1 MQVIS
6 TDKAPQ
12 ALGPYSQAI
21 VAGNTVYCSGQIAIN
36 PATGELVLEN
46 IEAEAEQV
54 MNNIGAVLEAAG
66 CTYANVV
73 KTTIFATDIND
84 FINSLKAQGKKIQLQ
99 KIAVMGCIVNGPGE
113 ASHADI
119 GLAGGDGKAAIFSK
133 GNVIAT
139 LPEQEALEFLK
150 KEILKKTT

>member
-46 IEAEAEQV
+46 IGQTPRRWWRRASR
-54 MNNIGAVLEAAG
+54 GARTV
-66 CTYANVV
+66 
-73 KTTIFATDIND
+73 
-84 FINSLKAQGKKIQLQ
+84 SLARTFRHGRDS
-99 KIAVMGCIVNGPGE
+99 A
-113 ASHADI
+113 
-119 GLAGGDGKAAIFSK
+119 
-133 GNVIAT
+133 
-139 LPEQEALEFLK
+139 
-150 KEILKKTT
+150 

>member
-84 FINSLKAQGKKIQLQ
+84 FAAVNGVYGKYFQVNPPARSFVQVVALPKGVHVEIEV
-99 KIAVMGCIVNGPGE
+99 IAV
-113 ASHADI
+113 
-119 GLAGGDGKAAIFSK
+119 K
-133 GNVIAT
+133 
-139 LPEQEALEFLK
+139 
-150 KEILKKTT
+150 

>member
-46 IEAEAEQV
+46 IEAEAE
-54 MNNIGAVLEAAG
+54 
-66 CTYANVV
+66 
-73 KTTIFATDIND
+73 
-84 FINSLKAQGKKIQLQ
+84 
-99 KIAVMGCIVNGPGE
+99 
-113 ASHADI
+113 
-119 GLAGGDGKAAIFSK
+119 
-133 GNVIAT
+133 
-139 LPEQEALEFLK
+139 
-150 KEILKKTT
+150 

>member
-54 MNNIGAVLEAAG
+54 MKNIGAVLEAAG
-66 CTYANVV
+66 CTYANI
-73 KTTIFATDIND
+73 KKPLSSQAILMTLLQSTAYMANIF
-84 FINSLKAQGKKIQLQ
+84 K
-99 KIAVMGCIVNGPGE
+99 
-113 ASHADI
+113 
-119 GLAGGDGKAAIFSK
+119 
-133 GNVIAT
+133 
-139 LPEQEALEFLK
+139 
-150 KEILKKTT
+150 

>member
-21 VAGNTVYCSGQIAIN
+21 VAGNIAIN

-84 FINSLKAQGKKIQLQ
+84 FA
-99 KIAVMGCIVNGPGE
+99 AVNGVY
-113 ASHADI
+113 
-119 GLAGGDGKAAIFSK
+119 GKYFQVNPPARSFVQVAALPK
-133 GNVIAT
+133 GVHVEVEVVAV
-139 LPEQEALEFLK
+139 K
-150 KEILKKTT
+150 

>member
-54 MNNIGAVLEAAG
+54 MQNIGAVL
-66 CTYANVV
+66 
-73 KTTIFATDIND
+73 
-84 FINSLKAQGKKIQLQ
+84 
-99 KIAVMGCIVNGPGE
+99 
-113 ASHADI
+113 
-119 GLAGGDGKAAIFSK
+119 
-133 GNVIAT
+133 
-139 LPEQEALEFLK
+139 
-150 KEILKKTT
+150 

>member
-54 MNNIGAVLEAAG
+54 MTNIGAVLEAAG

-84 FINSLKAQGKKIQLQ
+84 FA
-99 KIAVMGCIVNGPGE
+99 AVNGVY
-113 ASHADI
+113 
-119 GLAGGDGKAAIFSK
+119 GKYFQVNPPARSFVQVVALPK
-133 GNVIAT
+133 GVHV
-139 LPEQEALEFLK
+139 
-150 KEILKKTT
+150 EIEVVAVK

>member
-46 IEAEAEQV
+46 IEAE
-54 MNNIGAVLEAAG
+54 
-66 CTYANVV
+66 
-73 KTTIFATDIND
+73 D
-84 FINSLKAQGKKIQLQ
+84 
-99 KIAVMGCIVNGPGE
+99 
-113 ASHADI
+113 
-119 GLAGGDGKAAIFSK
+119 
-133 GNVIAT
+133 NVIIRNFNGCGVVFPNAFQT
-139 LPEQEALEFLK
+139 QAALFMYK
-150 KEILKKTT
+150 YYCRS

>member
-12 ALGPYSQAI
+12 ALGPYSQAL

-54 MNNIGAVLEAAG
+54 DRKS
-66 CTYANVV
+66 VV
-73 KTTIFATDIND
+73 
-84 FINSLKAQGKKIQLQ
+84 
-99 KIAVMGCIVNGPGE
+99 
-113 ASHADI
+113 
-119 GLAGGDGKAAIFSK
+119 
-133 GNVIAT
+133 
-139 LPEQEALEFLK
+139 
-150 KEILKKTT
+150 

>member
-54 MNNIGAVLEAAG
+54 RQHQNHGQRHH
-66 CTYANVV
+66 
-73 KTTIFATDIND
+73 F
-84 FINSLKAQGKKIQLQ
+84 
-99 KIAVMGCIVNGPGE
+99 
-113 ASHADI
+113 
-119 GLAGGDGKAAIFSK
+119 
-133 GNVIAT
+133 
-139 LPEQEALEFLK
+139 
-150 KEILKKTT
+150 

>member
-1 MQVIS
+1 MEVIS
-6 TDKAPQ
+6 TTKAPQ

-54 MNNIGAVLEAAG
+54 MQNIGAVLEAAG

-84 FINSLKAQGKKIQLQ
+84 FAAVNGVYGKYFQVNPPARSFVQVVALPKGVHVEIEV
-99 KIAVMGCIVNGPGE
+99 IAV
-113 ASHADI
+113 
-119 GLAGGDGKAAIFSK
+119 K
-133 GNVIAT
+133 
-139 LPEQEALEFLK
+139 
-150 KEILKKTT
+150 

>member
-84 FINSLKAQGKKIQLQ
+84 FA
-99 KIAVMGCIVNGPGE
+99 AVNGVYGKYFQVNPP
-113 ASHADI
+113 ARRDRLSFLTDI
-119 GLAGGDGKAAIFSK
+119 L
-133 GNVIAT
+133 
-139 LPEQEALEFLK
+139 
-150 KEILKKTT
+150 

>member
-84 FINSLKAQGKKIQLQ
+84 FA
-99 KIAVMGCIVNGPGE
+99 AVNGVY
-113 ASHADI
+113 
-119 GLAGGDGKAAIFSK
+119 GKYFQVNPPARSFVQVVALPK
-133 GNVIAT
+133 GVHV
-139 LPEQEALEFLK
+139 
-150 KEILKKTT
+150 EIEVVAVK